1 MTLPAAGYLNNAAR
15 TEGEIKTALE
25 DQLKGIKQIPGAG
38 VAEQA
43 LTIASGSITP
53 ALGSSGIIAVD
64 TEAAA
69 ATDDLTNIVLT
80 NIEDNSLVMVR
91 NANAARLV
99 VVKHS
104 AGGSGQLS
112 LKSAGD
118 FVLGDP
124 DRHWLLLKR
133 AGALFKEV
141 ARFPA
146 ADLAPI
152 LSKSS
157 AYTTTASDRGQFIDC
172 TATLT
177 LTLLAAATAGKGF
190 AQCVQC
196 SGGVTT
202 IDPNGA
208 ETIGGLSTLVLQR
221 GDKVWFVSNGTNW
234 DIVMR
239 QSAQGG
245 LPVHG
250 HCWGLTLSNN
260 GADATNDI
268 DVAVGEAMSDD
279 VDSNDAVLIRLTSAI
294 TKQLDVAWAVG
305 SAAGGRASGGAIANT
320 TYHVFL
326 IMRPDTGVV
335 DVAFDTSA
343 TGANL
348 SANTNVAYTKK
359 RRIGSILRESA
370 AIVGFVQDGQFFQRK
385 TAVLDVA
392 ANNPGTSAV
401 SRTLSVPSGIRV
413 RALVNVGLD
422 ISTPGGALYLSDLD
436 ATDSAP
442 SLTAA
447 PLGQI
452 GRDFSTGNLNQV
464 SGSIMVRTNTSAQI
478 RSRVSASD
486 ANTDLYIATLGWL
499 DSCGRDN

>member
-53 ALGSSGIIAVD
+53 ALGSSGIIVVD

-69 ATDDLTNIVLT
+69 ATDDLANVVLT
-80 NIEDNSLVMVR
+80 NVEDNSLVMLR
-91 NANAARLV
+91 NANAARVV

-157 AYTTTASDRGQFIDC
+157 AYTTTTADRGQFIDC

-239 QSAQGG
+239 HSAQGG
-245 LPVHG
+245 APVHG
-250 HCWGLTLSNN
+250 HLWGLTLSN
-260 GADATNDI
+260 GTDATNDI

-279 VDSNDAVLIRLTSAI
+279 ADSNDAVMIRLTAGI
-294 TKQLDVAWAVG
+294 TKQLDVVWAVG
-305 SAAGGRASGGAIANT
+305 SAAGGRASGGAISDT

-335 DVAFDTSA
+335 DMAFDTSA

-348 SANTNVAYTKK
+348 AANTNVAYTKK

-370 AIVGFVQDGQFFQRK
+370 AIVGFVQDGPLFQRK
-385 TAVLDVA
+385 GAVLDVSA
-392 ANNPGTSAV
+392 TNPGTSAV
-401 SRTLSVPSGIRV
+401 TRTLSIPTGLALLGNFNAVVDRGSSGQPMAYFTDLSV
-413 RALVNVGLD
+413 TDAAAS
-422 ISTPGGALYLSDLD
+422 STV
-436 ATDSAP
+436 
-442 SLTAA
+442 A

-452 GRDFSTGNLNQV
+452 AAYTSSAGNVVASLMT
-464 SGSIMVRTNTSAQI
+464 IRTNTSAQI
-478 RSRVSASD
+478 RSRLSYSD
-486 ANTDLYIATLGWL
+486 GGTVLRIATVGWIDL
-499 DSCGRDN
+499 RGKEN

>member
-1 MTLPAAGYLNNAAR
+1 MSLPAAGYLENAAR

-43 LTIASGSITP
+43 LTIATGTITP
-53 ALGSSGIIAVD
+53 ASGASGIIVVD
-64 TEAAA
+64 TEGAAA
-69 ATDDLTNIVLT
+69 SDTLSNIAVTNVD
-80 NIEDNSLVMVR
+80 DNSLVILR
-91 NANAARLV
+91 NANASRLV
-99 VVKHS
+99 IVDNN
-104 AGGSGQLS
+104 AGGSGQIS

-118 FVLGDP
+118 FVLADP

-133 AGALFKEV
+133 SGTTFKEV

-157 AYTTTASDRGQFIDC
+157 AYTTTSADRGQFIDC

-177 LTLLAAATAGKGF
+177 LTLLAAATAGVGF
-190 AQCVQC
+190 EQCVQC

-202 IDPNGA
+202 IDPNAA
-208 ETIGGLSTLVLQR
+208 ETIGGLSSLVLQR

-239 QSAQGG
+239 HSGQGG

-250 HCWGLTLSNN
+250 HLWGLTLAN
-260 GADATNDI
+260 GTDATNDI

-279 VDSNDAVLIRLTSAI
+279 TDSNDAVLIRLTTAI
-294 TKQLDVAWAVG
+294 TKQLDAVWAVG
-305 SAAGGRASGGAIANT
+305 TNAGGRASGGAISDT
-320 TYHVFL
+320 TWFVFL

-348 SANTNVAYTKK
+348 AANTDAAYTKK
-359 RRIGSILRESA
+359 RLLGMIPRESA
-370 AIVGFVQDGQFFQRK
+370 SIVAFTQSGDEFMRTTPVQ
-385 TAVLDVA
+385 DVA
-392 ANNPGTSAV
+392 ATNPGTSAV
-401 SRTLSVPSGIRV
+401 TRTLSVPIGKAVEAIINSSV
-413 RALVNVGLD
+413 TQVG
-422 ISTPGGALYLSDLD
+422 TNAYVYLSPLT
-436 ATDSAP
+436 ATDQAP
-442 SLTAA
+442 SASAA
-447 PLGQI
+447 PGFTYFASNI
-452 GRDFSTGNLNQV
+452 GSATWGIGAMR
-464 SGSIMVRTNTSAQI
+464 IRTNASGQI
-478 RSRVSASD
+478 RSRLSGSD
-486 ANTDLYIATLGWL
+486 ANTVLYINTLGWNFTR
-499 DSCGRDN
+499 GRLN